1 MDFAPIDLRQQQFR
15 TAFRGFDKMEVAS
28 FLLMVA
34 DHYEQAL
41 RETERMRHDVA
52 RLEALVNEYRQHER
66 SLQSTLLAAQQVADG
81 IKANAE
87 QQAEGVIRDAQN
99 RSSLILDTTQA
110 RLEELQREVNGL
122 RLKRRDVETTIES
135 TIQALRHALDY
146 VREQETQER
155 DDKILLHRARNAEP
169 GSVQPPGRAES
180 QAVGN

>member
-1 MDFAPIDLRQQQFR
+1 MDLAPIDLRQHQFR

-41 RETERMRHDVA
+41 RETHRIRHEMA
-52 RLEALVNEYRQHER
+52 RLEALVNEHREHER
-66 SLQSTLLAAQQVADG
+66 SLQGMLLAAQQVADG

-87 QQAEGVIRDAQN
+87 QQAEGVIRDAQS
-99 RSSLILDTTQA
+99 RSSLILDKTQA
-110 RLEELQREVNGL
+110 RLDELQREITGL

-146 VREQETQER
+146 VREQETPER
-155 DDKILLHRARNAEP
+155 DDKILLHRARTADP
-169 GSVQPPGRAES
+169 APVQAPAHPES
-180 QAVGN
+180 HAVGN